1 MGDINFIKHKQF
13 FCILLYIVSV
23 KNFKADIRAAILNF
37 HSSQWMENVLLVFMT
52 QKLAVI

>member
-13 FCILLYIVSV
+13 SCILLYIANV
-23 KNFKADIRAAILNF
+23 KNFEADIRAAILNF